1 MAFAL
6 VAHISAQYTGFLS
19 GTTTGNINTTGCA
32 LIVVSASGF
41 SAGGSTGILAD
52 SKSNTWT
59 QLTERGVAGSTYQRL
74 WYCIAPTVGSGHN
87 FTITGG
93 AYGSFQVLAFSAG
106 ALAVFDASVGTT
118 GTGTSAQPTSI
129 TPANANSLLVCGL
142 AYQNNGETLTGI
154 DSGFTITDTEP
165 GGGII
170 QGSAAYL
177 IETSIAAKNPAW
189 TLSGSANWATSVAVF
204 YEFASSGLTV
214 TKADTFSFSDSLA
227 YEVPVPSIVA
237 SDTLN
242 LSDQLKS
249 TLGMMLS
256 EQLTLGDLLF
266 YGLSLPVEIDGGAL
280 TLSDAITTLIGIGL
294 GKSDAFTFSDV
305 LKIGADVA
313 RQLGDNIFL
322 SDFLIA
328 LLQGLPSYS
337 DSFALADATIL
348 NLSLELTKADSL
360 SLSDAVILAIAN
372 NLQLSGSDSLSLS
385 DSVAYKLSGNLDSY
399 IRHYLNDVPR

>member
-1 MAFAL
+1 MAFTL
-6 VAHISAQYTGFLS
+6 IAHISAQYTGFLS
-19 GTTTGNINTTGCA
+19 GTTTGNINTTGA
-32 LIVVSASGF
+32 TLIVVSASGF

-52 SKSNTWT
+52 SNVNTWIP
-59 QLTERGVAGSTYQRL
+59 LTERHRNDTYQKL
-74 WYCIAPTVGSGHN
+74 WYCLGPTVGAGHN

-93 AYGSFQVLAFSAG
+93 AYGSFEVIAIGGATPVLY
-106 ALAVFDASVGTT
+106 DQD
-118 GTGTSAQPTSI
+118 TGTSGNGASAQPGSL
-129 TPANANSLLVCGL
+129 TPANADSVLVCGL
-142 AYQNNGETLTGI
+142 AFQNTGATLTGI
-154 DSGFTITDTEP
+154 NSSFTITDTEP

-170 QGSAAYL
+170 QGSIAYKVQSGAGSAENPTWSFSGGL
-177 IETSIAAKNPAW
+177 DWTTSIVIFYA
-189 TLSGSANWATSVAVF
+189 SGTS
-204 YEFASSGLTV
+204 ELTV
-214 TKADTFSFSDSLA
+214 SKADTLSLSDSLA
-227 YEVPVPSIVA
+227 YEAPVPSIV
-237 SDTLN
+237 
-242 LSDQLKS
+242 LSDVLSISDSLAS
-249 TLGMMLS
+249 TLGMMLN

-280 TLSDAITTLIGIGL
+280 TLSDAITTLIGVGL
-294 GKSDAFTFSDV
+294 GKSDALTLSDV

-337 DSFALADATIL
+337 DNFALADATIL
-348 NLSLELTKADSL
+348 NLSLELSKADSL

-372 NLQLSGSDSLSLS
+372 NLQLSESDSLSLS